1 MQILHELTEYVTHLK
16 IVILNIFKARHL
28 RSDLVIK
35 DKFTFRRGGNDDLKK
50 IVALH
55 NSLYSRP
62 FLDWLLMLYRYKASE
77 LISVAT
83 DENGEIVAYDLF
95 MFEPSE
101 MKSDVLHELYVGV
114 APSYQDQGI
123 AGSLRKY
130 SASCYDNGCLS
141 GLSTL
146 APFSNVKALRSAQ
159 KAGYAITKAS
169 AKPAAY
175 YLFRYLKKSR

>member
-1 MQILHELTEYVTHLK
+1 MQFIHEITESFTHFK
-16 IVILNIFKARHL
+16 IIVQNYFKSRNL
-28 RSDLVIK
+28 RK
-35 DKFTFRRGGNDDLKK
+35 DSSVNEGELTFRRGNRGDLEK

-55 NSLYSRP
+55 NTIFSRP
-62 FLDWLLMLYRYKASE
+62 FLDWLLILYKVRASE
-77 LISVAT
+77 LVSVA
-83 DENGEIVAYDLF
+83 ENKSGDIVAYDIY

-101 MKSDVLHELYVGV
+101 IKDNILHDLYVGV
-114 APSYQDQGI
+114 HPDYQNQGL
-123 AGSLRKY
+123 AGKLRRY
-130 SASCYDNGCLS
+130 SADCYDGGMLS

-175 YLFRYLKKSR
+175 YLFRYLKKS